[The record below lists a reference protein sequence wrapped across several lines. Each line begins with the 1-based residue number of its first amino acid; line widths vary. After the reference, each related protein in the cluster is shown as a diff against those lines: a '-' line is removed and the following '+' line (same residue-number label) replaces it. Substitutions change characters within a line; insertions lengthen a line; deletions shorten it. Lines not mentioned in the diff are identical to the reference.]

1 MKIIRRIL
9 CVIAVLFAML
19 CVFIIVC
26 AFRPDITER
35 IAVMLYDGREDG
47 TAAETVSDSGTAAE
61 TVSDLEN
68 GAETRIVVSQPA
80 DTEMPDHEE
89 DSAGAA
95 YEGAESGRETGGAE
109 EATEG
114 KNADYIAPDQSDIVI
129 PEHVA
134 GRSGY
139 MQVQDDAQQVDDSVA
154 GDIRS
159 RLDAGYTGDGL
170 DFDPV
175 YYPYY
180 AMLDDKGKHIYRQ
193 IYSNANAVYPAFV
206 PVEEVTS
213 GQLRNIFAAVYN
225 DHPELF
231 WLETAYACKY
241 MRAGQCVEIDLEF
254 NRTAQELDS
263 AKEEFNN
270 QVSMIVAEAQNL
282 PDQYTKEKY
291 VHDVLLE
298 QISYNARAE
307 MNQSAYSALVNGET
321 VCAGYARAFQY
332 ILQQLGIPC
341 YYCTGFA
348 GESHAWNIVALDDGY
363 YNVDTTWDDTDGGNY
378 DYFNKTDEDY
388 ARSHIRQELSIY
400 LPPCNGQVYRTPE
413 EIQSAGDNGL
423 RGLEETGLT
432 QEQVFTDMGGYYA
445 NCYDQVISNGMGHY
459 TFSNAI
465 KGEQLFEEWQRSY
478 DSEDY
483 RQAYMENAMTA
494 IGAYHCTMALEVEE
508 LQDGIYLVTH
518 DVRLTE

>member
-1 MKIIRRIL
+1 MKVVRRIL
-9 CVIAVLFAML
+9 YVIAVFFALL

-26 AFRPDITER
+26 AFRPDITEK
-35 IAVMLYDGREDG
+35 IETMLYSGEESK
-47 TAAETVSDSGTAAE
+47 AAVGMTSDSGNDAE
-61 TVSDLEN
+61 
-68 GAETRIVVSQPA
+68 ARIVVSRPEDTAGA
-80 DTEMPDHEE
+80 DTLDYGEE
-89 DSAGAA
+89 NTETAGEESEAGSRNGEA
-95 YEGAESGRETGGAE
+95 DEVLEGNS
-109 EATEG
+109 
-114 KNADYIAPDQSDIVI
+114 ADYIAPDESDIIV
-129 PEHVA
+129 PEQVA

-139 MQVQDDAQQVDDSVA
+139 RQVQDDAQQVDDSVA
-154 GDIRS
+154 GDIQN

-170 DFDPV
+170 DFDAV

-193 IYSNANAVYPAFV
+193 IYANANAIYPTFM

-213 GQLRNIFAAVYN
+213 KQLRNIFAAVYN

-241 MRAGQCVEIDLEF
+241 KRTGQCIEIDLEF
-254 NRTAQELDS
+254 NRMVQELDS
-263 AKEEFNN
+263 AKEEFNS
-270 QVSMIVAEAQNL
+270 QVSVITAGAQNL
-282 PDQYTKEKY
+282 PDQYTKEKF
-291 VHDVLLE
+291 VHDALLE
-298 QISYNARAE
+298 RISYNAHAE

-400 LPPCNGQVYRTPE
+400 LPPCNGQAYRTPE
-413 EIQSAGDNGL
+413 ESRSDEYNDRRSLA
-423 RGLEETGLT
+423 ETGLT
-432 QEQVFTDMGGYYA
+432 QEQVFTDMSGYYA
-445 NCYDQVISNGMGHY
+445 NCYDQVISNGRGHY
-459 TFSNAI
+459 TFRNAI
-465 KGEQLFEEWQRSY
+465 VGEQLFEEWKRSY

-494 IGAYHCTMALEVEE
+494 IGAYRCTMALEIEE
-508 LQDGIYLVTH
+508 LQDGMYLITH
-518 DVRLTE
+518 EVSLME

>member
-1 MKIIRRIL
+1 MKVIRRIL
-9 CVIAVLFAML
+9 YVIAVLFAML

-26 AFRPDITER
+26 AFRPDITEK
-35 IAVMLYDGREDG
+35 IEAMLYNGKKVE
-47 TAAETVSDSGTAAE
+47 TAVEMASDS
-61 TVSDLEN
+61 EN
-68 GAETRIVVSQPA
+68 DTEAQIVVSRPDDIA
-80 DTEMPDHEE
+80 DVDVLDYEE
-89 DSAGAA
+89 DVEMADEEPEAG
-95 YEGAESGRETGGAE
+95 SVNS
-109 EATEG
+109 EADEVLGENKT
-114 KNADYIAPDQSDIVI
+114 DYIAPDEADIVV
-129 PEHVA
+129 PRQVA

-139 MQVQDDAQQVDDSVA
+139 RQVQDDAQQVDDSVA
-154 GDIRS
+154 GDIQN
-159 RLDAGYTGDGL
+159 RLDMGYTGDGL
-170 DFDPV
+170 DFNTV

-193 IYSNANAVYPAFV
+193 IYANANAIYPTFM

-213 GQLRNIFAAVYN
+213 KQLRNIFAAVYN

-241 MRAGQCVEIDLEF
+241 KRTGQCVEIDLEF
-254 NRTAQELDS
+254 NRTTQELDS
-263 AKEEFNN
+263 AKEEFNS
-270 QVSMIVAEAQNL
+270 QVGMIAAGAQEL
-282 PDQYTKEKY
+282 PDQYTKEKF
-291 VHDVLLE
+291 VHDALLE
-298 QISYNARAE
+298 RISYNARAE

-378 DYFNKTDEDY
+378 DYFNKTDGDY

-400 LPPCNGQVYRTPE
+400 LPPCNGQMYRTPE
-413 EIQSAGDNGL
+413 ESRETEHDSRRNLA
-423 RGLEETGLT
+423 ETGLT
-432 QEQVFTDMGGYYA
+432 EAQVFTDMSGYYTDCH
-445 NCYDQVISNGMGHY
+445 NQVITNGMGHY
-459 TFSNAI
+459 TFRNAI
-465 KGEQLFEEWQRSY
+465 KGEQLLEEWQRSY
-478 DSEDY
+478 DSDDY

-494 IGAYHCTMALEVEE
+494 IGAYHCTMALEIEE

-518 DVRLTE
+518 EVRLTE

>member
-1 MKIIRRIL
+1 MKTIRRIL
-9 CVIAVLFAML
+9 YVIAALFAVL
-19 CVFIIVC
+19 CVFIMVC
-26 AFRPDITER
+26 AFRPDITEKVE
-35 IAVMLYDGREDG
+35 AMLY
-47 TAAETVSDSGTAAE
+47 
-61 TVSDLEN
+61 
-68 GAETRIVVSQPA
+68 
-80 DTEMPDHEE
+80 
-89 DSAGAA
+89 
-95 YEGAESGRETGGAE
+95 SGRESETAVETAPDAENDTETQFVVSRPEDTAATDTLDYGEENAEAAVEETEAERESGEADEVPEGG
-109 EATEG
+109 
-114 KNADYIAPDQSDIVI
+114 NADYIAPDESDIVI

-139 MQVQDDAQQVDDSVA
+139 RQVQDDAQQVDDSVA
-154 GDIRS
+154 GDIQN
-159 RLDAGYTGDGL
+159 RLDLGYTGDGL
-170 DFDPV
+170 DFDAV

-180 AMLDDKGKHIYRQ
+180 AMLDDQGKHIYRQ
-193 IYSNANAVYPAFV
+193 IYANANEIYPSFM

-213 GQLRNIFAAVYN
+213 KQLRNIFAAVYN

-241 MRAGQCVEIDLEF
+241 MRTGQCIEIDLEF
-254 NRTAQELDS
+254 NRTTQELDS

-270 QVSMIVAEAQNL
+270 QVSMIVTGAQNL
-282 PDQYTKEKY
+282 PDQYTKERF
-291 VHDVLLE
+291 VHDALLE
-298 QISYNARAE
+298 RISYNARAE

-400 LPPCNGQVYRTPE
+400 LPPCNGQIYRTPE
-413 EIQSAGDNGL
+413 ESPETEYDDRRTLA
-423 RGLEETGLT
+423 ETGLT
-432 QEQVFTDMGGYYA
+432 QEQVFTDMSGYYA
-445 NCYDQVISNGMGHY
+445 NCYEQVISNGRGHY
-459 TFSNAI
+459 TFQNAI
-465 KGEQLFEEWQRSY
+465 QGEQLFEEWQRSY

-483 RQAYMENAMTA
+483 RQAYMENAMTE
-494 IGAYHCTMALEVEE
+494 IGAYRCTMALEVEE
-508 LQDGIYLVTH
+508 LQDDIYLVTH
-518 DVRLTE
+518 DVMLTE

>member
-1 MKIIRRIL
+1 MKVIRRIL
-9 CVIAVLFAML
+9 YVIAVLFAML

-26 AFRPDITER
+26 AFRPDITEKVE
-35 IAVMLYDGREDG
+35 AMLYSGKESK
-47 TAAETVSDSGTAAE
+47 AAVEIAPDFGNDAE
-61 TVSDLEN
+61 
-68 GAETRIVVSQPA
+68 AQIVISQPEDTA
-80 DTEMPDHEE
+80 GEDVLDYEEDTEMTGEE
-89 DSAGAA
+89 SEAGNVN
-95 YEGAESGRETGGAE
+95 G
-109 EATEG
+109 EADEVLG
-114 KNADYIAPDQSDIVI
+114 ENRADYIAPDESDIVV
-129 PEHVA
+129 PKQVA

-139 MQVQDDAQQVDDSVA
+139 KQVQDDAQEVDDSVA
-154 GDIRS
+154 GDIQNK
-159 RLDAGYTGDGL
+159 LDVGYTGDGL
-170 DFDPV
+170 DFNTV

-193 IYSNANAVYPAFV
+193 IYANANAIYPTFM

-213 GQLRNIFAAVYN
+213 KQLRNIFAAVYN

-241 MRAGQCVEIDLEF
+241 KRTGQCVEIDLEF
-254 NRTAQELDS
+254 NRTVQELDN
-263 AKEEFNN
+263 AKNEFNS
-270 QVSMIVAEAQNL
+270 QVNEILAGAQNL
-282 PDQYTKEKY
+282 PDQYTKEKF
-291 VHDVLLE
+291 VHDELLDR
-298 QISYNARAE
+298 ISYQARAE

-413 EIQSAGDNGL
+413 ESRETEYDGRRSLA
-423 RGLEETGLT
+423 ETGLT
-432 QEQVFTDMGGYYA
+432 EAQVFTDMNGYYT
-445 NCYDQVISNGMGHY
+445 NCYGQVISNGMGHY
-459 TFSNAI
+459 TFYNAI
-465 KGEQLFEEWQRSY
+465 VGEQLLEEWKRSY
-478 DSEDY
+478 DSDDY

-494 IGAYHCTMALEVEE
+494 IGAYRCTMELEIEE

-518 DVRLTE
+518 EVVLTE

>member
-1 MKIIRRIL
+1 MKVIRRIL
-9 CVIAVLFAML
+9 YVIAVLFAML

-26 AFRPDITER
+26 AFRPDITEK
-35 IAVMLYDGREDG
+35 IEAMLYSGKEIEKVVEM
-47 TAAETVSDSGTAAE
+47 TPDSGNDAE
-61 TVSDLEN
+61 
-68 GAETRIVVSQPA
+68 AQIVVLRPEDTA
-80 DTEMPDHEE
+80 DVDVLDYEEDTEMADEE
-89 DSAGAA
+89 S
-95 YEGAESGRETGGAE
+95 EVESLNGEADEVLGGN
-109 EATEG
+109 
-114 KNADYIAPDQSDIVI
+114 KIDYIAPAESDIVV
-129 PEHVA
+129 PEQVA

-139 MQVQDDAQQVDDSVA
+139 RQVQDDAQQVDDSVA
-154 GDIRS
+154 GDIQN
-159 RLDAGYTGDGL
+159 RLDVGNTGDGL
-170 DFDPV
+170 DFNAV

-193 IYSNANAVYPAFV
+193 IYANANAIYPTFM
-206 PVEEVTS
+206 PVEDVTS
-213 GQLRNIFAAVYN
+213 KQLRNIFAAVYN

-231 WLETAYACKY
+231 WLETVYACKY
-241 MRAGQCVEIDLEF
+241 KRTGQCVEIDLEF

-263 AKEEFNN
+263 AKEKFNS
-270 QVSMIVAEAQNL
+270 QVGMIAEGAQNL
-282 PDQYTKEKY
+282 PDQYTKEKF
-291 VHDVLLE
+291 VHDALLE
-298 QISYNARAE
+298 RISYNARAE

-413 EIQSAGDNGL
+413 ESRETEYDGRRSLA
-423 RGLEETGLT
+423 ETGLT
-432 QEQVFTDMGGYYA
+432 EAQVFTDMSGYYT
-445 NCYDQVISNGMGHY
+445 NCYDQVITNGMGHY
-459 TFSNAI
+459 SFRNAI
-465 KGEQLFEEWQRSY
+465 KGEQLLEEWQRSY
-478 DSEDY
+478 DSDDY
-483 RQAYMENAMTA
+483 RQAYMDNAMEE
-494 IGAYHCTMALEVEE
+494 IGAYRCTMTLEVEE

-518 DVRLTE
+518 EVLLAE

>member
-1 MKIIRRIL
+1 MKVIRRIL
-9 CVIAVLFAML
+9 YVIAVLFAML

-26 AFRPDITER
+26 AFRPDITEKVE
-35 IAVMLYDGREDG
+35 AMLYSGKKSEMAVA
-47 TAAETVSDSGTAAE
+47 TASDSENDAETQ
-61 TVSDLEN
+61 
-68 GAETRIVVSQPA
+68 IVVSQPEDA
-80 DTEMPDHEE
+80 ADADVLDYEEDTEMADEE
-89 DSAGAA
+89 S
-95 YEGAESGRETGGAE
+95 GAEIVNGEADEVLGGN
-109 EATEG
+109 
-114 KNADYIAPDQSDIVI
+114 KADYIAPNESDIVV
-129 PEHVA
+129 PEQVA

-139 MQVQDDAQQVDDSVA
+139 RQVQDDAQQVDDSIA
-154 GDIRS
+154 GDIQN
-159 RLDAGYTGDGL
+159 RLDVGYTGDGL
-170 DFDPV
+170 DFNAV

-193 IYSNANAVYPAFV
+193 IYANANAIYSTFM

-213 GQLRNIFAAVYN
+213 KQLRNIFAAVYN

-241 MRAGQCVEIDLEF
+241 KRTGQCVEIDLEF

-263 AKEEFNN
+263 AKVEFNS
-270 QVSMIVAEAQNL
+270 QAGMITAGAQDL
-282 PDQYTKEKY
+282 PDQYTKEKF
-291 VHDVLLE
+291 VHDALLE
-298 QISYNARAE
+298 RISYSARAE

-348 GESHAWNIVALDDGY
+348 GESHAWNIVSLDDGY

-413 EIQSAGDNGL
+413 MS
-423 RGLEETGLT
+423 RETEYDGIRSLAETDLT
-432 QEQVFTDMGGYYA
+432 EAQVFTDMNGYYT
-445 NCYDQVISNGMGHY
+445 NCYDQVITNGMGHY
-459 TFSNAI
+459 TFCNAI
-465 KGEQLFEEWQRSY
+465 KGEQLLEEWQRSY
-478 DSEDY
+478 DLDDY
-483 RQAYMENAMTA
+483 RQAYMDNAMEE
-494 IGAYHCTMALEVEE
+494 IGAYRCTMTLEVEE
-508 LQDGIYLVTH
+508 LQDGIYLVIH
-518 DVRLTE
+518 EVVLAE